1 MKIRTILIVI
11 CILFISILTVGCIE
25 EHQTEEEKLVGV
37 WLPEEELYKSKRFE
51 FLENGTCYFRTYKY
65 KGTYEVNE
73 TEKKL
78 TVHIDKLGKTY
89 VYTYKL
95 IYDKLTLTNEDTFD
109 TIVYLKQE

>member
-1 MKIRTILIVI
+1 MKISSIIVI
-11 CILFISILTVGCIE
+11 TCILFSTISLVGCIE
-25 EHQTEEEKLVGV
+25 DYKTEEKLIGV
-37 WLPEEELYKSKRFE
+37 WLPEEDLYKSKRFE

-78 TVHIDKLGKTY
+78 TVHVDKLGKTF
-89 VYTYKL
+89 VYKYKL

-109 TIVYLKQE
+109 IIVYRKQE